1 MSTSAASHR
10 NKSLGTERL
19 HVCASLSLSVC
30 SSTVNAVGG
39 LYKITYHSMS
49 TYYSQH
55 HNISAANSTQKNAQ
69 MGVCERTAG
78 GP

>member
-1 MSTSAASHR
+1 M
-10 NKSLGTERL
+10 
-19 HVCASLSLSVC
+19 
-30 SSTVNAVGG
+30 GG

-78 GP
+78 GPWVDKKLLIKSNVKLK